1 MWSASGV
8 QVVAKLLSSYD
19 QAITKLSPIGHQL
32 TMKQG
37 RVIGGE
43 NLKLKWP
50 TQSPTASKT
59 DPNKPQPENWRKTF
73 SELLLSSS
81 GCPPLW
87 FETLCFL
94 SLEAWAGRES
104 QRWRR
109 DRRPCGET
117 PPVESWTLHPEHQK
131 PLLETAE
138 RIFISAGIGAFAFP
152 LTPLQR
158 CIWGNQAQHNQSC
171 REWRPV
177 EIGNIGCCL
186 KENKFIFY

>member
-1 MWSASGV
+1 MRLKKHPLQNRTNVQIKGGGGGSKAFWTMLKKTALFSG
-8 QVVAKLLSSYD
+8 D
-19 QAITKLSPIGHQL
+19 GFP
-32 TMKQG
+32 
-37 RVIGGE
+37 
-43 NLKLKWP
+43 
-50 TQSPTASKT
+50 KT
-59 DPNKPQPENWRKTF
+59 DPSKPQPEKWRKTF

-81 GCPPLW
+81 GFPPIR

-171 REWRPV
+171 REGRPV

-186 KENKFIFY
+186 KENKFIFF